1 VARIF
6 QCPTCN
12 KETHILRK
20 RNPNWV
26 LSIFA
31 VLALAGAWPG
41 SCPGCVRLVHVV
53 GSVALLT
60 IMVLVALHLL
70 R

>member
-20 RNPNWV
+20 RNPNRV

-31 VLALAGAWPG
+31 ALASAGAWPG
-41 SCPGCVRLVHVV
+41 S
-53 GSVALLT
+53 LLT
-60 IMVLVALHLL
+60 IIVLVALHLL